1 MQDDAENDGLA
12 RLREEPEGRGRYGLP
27 SRLRSME
34 ITWERGVL
42 ALAAILIVCAVVG
55 AVVVLTRSRTAS
67 NGEHQQQRVSRVL
80 AATRT
85 PRRATPTS
93 TPPPTTAPAVVTAGP
108 PDRTDCDA
116 IRGTDYR
123 SEAEHQY
130 YLAHCLTPQSA
141 PASASTRPGSRPTL
155 VGPPPPTPPGPEPTV
170 PPAFGASDAMA
181 VASDWISND
190 AAVAYTTDP
199 GLCNAVLIAGRWI
212 VTCQATLTGCSI
224 GPECQA
230 NVTVCVLVDPIAV
243 RPADQC

>member
-1 MQDDAENDGLA
+1 MQSNSDGDGLT
-12 RLREEPEGRGRYGLP
+12 RLREEPKRRRSNRIR
-27 SRLRSME
+27 SRLDSIE

-42 ALAAILIVCAVVG
+42 GLAAILIVCAVVG
-55 AVVVLTRSRTAS
+55 AVVVLTRSRAAS

-80 AATRT
+80 AATQT

-93 TPPPTTAPAVVTAGP
+93 TPPPTTAPAVLTAGP
-108 PDRTDCDA
+108 PDRTDCDV

-123 SEAEHQY
+123 SDAERQY
-130 YLAHCLTPQSA
+130 YMSQCLTPQSA
-141 PASASTRPGSRPTL
+141 PTSASTRPGSRPTL
-155 VGPPPPTPPGPEPTV
+155 VGPLPSTPPGPEPTI
-170 PPAFGASDAMA
+170 PPAFGAGDAIVA
-181 VASDWISND
+181 ASDWISSD

-199 GLCNAVLIAGRWI
+199 ALCNGVLIAGRWI

-230 NVTVCVLVDPIAV
+230 NVTVCVLADPITI